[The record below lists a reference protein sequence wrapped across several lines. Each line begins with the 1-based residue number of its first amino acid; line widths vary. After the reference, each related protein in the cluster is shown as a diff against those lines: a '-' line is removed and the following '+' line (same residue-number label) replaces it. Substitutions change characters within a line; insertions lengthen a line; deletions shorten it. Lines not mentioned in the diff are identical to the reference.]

1 MGKYTSYSTRER
13 GEPAKKREVHPIWR
27 GVGFAMMLLIP
38 FLSYVA
44 ALAFIEENNKAHWVQ
59 VPTDLFIK
67 AQDPWLVIKILL
79 TLAIA
84 FVLYALFMLI
94 TFVMMR
100 IFAPSRLGP
109 YDAPRVAYKGKK
121 HVR

>member
-13 GEPAKKREVHPIWR
+13 ETVQKQEVHPIWR

-44 ALAFIEENNKAHWVQ
+44 SLAFIEENNKAHWVA

-67 AQDPWLVIKILL
+67 GTDPWLVIKILL

-100 IFAPSRLGP
+100 VFAPPRKGP
-109 YDAPRVAYKGKK
+109 YDVDRVAYRGKK
-121 HVR
+121 KAR